1 MGMTKQRR
9 LIFDIVKNSRR
20 HMTADEVYSE
30 AKKEINNIG
39 LGTVYRNLDFLRRE
53 GLVRRVEL
61 PDGPDRY
68 DGNVTP
74 HEHAR
79 CISCG
84 RLLDVRLKTDELLEK
99 GQLEGFEIFGC
110 EVHIVGLCKE
120 CAEKKRRE
128 KNG

>member
-9 LIFDIVKNSRR
+9 LVFDIVKNSGG
-20 HMTADEVYSE
+20 HMTAEEVYSE

-39 LGTVYRNLDFLRRE
+39 LGTVYRNLDHLRRE

-68 DGNVTP
+68 DGNITP

-84 RLLDVRLKTDELLEK
+84 RLLDVMINTDRLLED
-99 GQLEGFEIFGC
+99 GRLDGFEIIGC
-110 EVHIVGLCKE
+110 EVQIVGLCRE

-128 KNG
+128 KDG